1 MDQRSKKLQFWG
13 LNIASFLGQCAISMV
28 NLALVYYLRYTLNA
42 SAGTIAY
49 AASTYTSVYLIACLL
64 CSKIYQQFPPRI
76 MVSLSVIGMAISVIA
91 ISFTNSIPLVFL
103 FLVFYGFTM
112 SMLWPQ
118 MEAWITRGSEGAE
131 LNKLTSSFNFS
142 WSFGTGISPYL
153 ASMLVIVTPSLGLLG
168 GAIIFFVIFLLIVA
182 LSLNKEIR
190 AIKPEAD
197 VIKSADSSEDH
208 STPLRFDSYIAVFLV
223 YSALSVVLNIF
234 PLYTK
239 EVLTISEST
248 NGLLLL
254 IRGIATCF
262 AFIYFGSVSW
272 WQFKFKYIIGA
283 EAIFVALLFIFAKST
298 SVLSLGLFM
307 LLFGVIFSLC
317 YNFSIFHAASGA
329 IDKGKRMMIHECVLT
344 VGQVIGV
351 TIGGTIY
358 EKLGYTNVLIVIA
371 VIGIVFIISQCTAY
385 ALRKKKSTS
394 K

>member
-1 MDQRSKKLQFWG
+1 M
-13 LNIASFLGQCAISMV
+13 
-28 NLALVYYLRYTLNA
+28 
-42 SAGTIAY
+42 
-49 AASTYTSVYLIACLL
+49 
-64 CSKIYQQFPPRI
+64 
-76 MVSLSVIGMAISVIA
+76 
-91 ISFTNSIPLVFL
+91 
-103 FLVFYGFTM
+103 
-112 SMLWPQ
+112 
-118 MEAWITRGSEGAE
+118 
-131 LNKLTSSFNFS
+131 
-142 WSFGTGISPYL
+142 
-153 ASMLVIVTPSLGLLG
+153 
-168 GAIIFFVIFLLIVA
+168 
-182 LSLNKEIR
+182 
-190 AIKPEAD
+190 
-197 VIKSADSSEDH
+197 
-208 STPLRFDSYIAVFLV
+208 
-223 YSALSVVLNIF
+223 
-234 PLYTK
+234 
-239 EVLTISEST
+239 
-248 NGLLLL
+248 LL

-329 IDKGKRMMIHECVLT
+329 IDKVKRMMIHECVLT